1 MSKLCTASG
10 CKTIVTDG
18 GYRCAKHPT
27 PTHTAKREYA
37 HHYYQGKNIYWTN
50 RWKKARAIVLAEEP
64 LCRRCGQFGIV
75 TQATVIDHVIEI
87 KDGADPFDRSNLMP
101 LCAGCH
107 NSKTAEVAKKRRRK
121 EQLNGFRSLSDY

>member
-50 RWKKARAIVLAEEP
+50 RWKRFRAVVLREEP
-64 LCRRCGQFGIV
+64 LCRICAQFGIY
-75 TQATVIDHVIEI
+75 TEATVVDHIHEI
-87 KDGADPFDRSNLMP
+87 KDGGNHLDRDNAQS
-101 LCAGCH
+101 LCRSCH
-107 NSKTAEVAKKRRRK
+107 QRKTAEEAKKRRSK
-121 EQLNGFRSLSDY
+121 ERLNGFRSLSDY